1 MKSSIYEG
9 YGLLADM
16 LGADETAKENRD
28 AAKNISRE
36 LAARPQ
42 PTQTASIVEE
52 APEIVEKFSEG
63 NVLEGFNKLAGQAE
77 TLTATAL
84 PSLAPTVA
92 AIYGTAITGKWLKYI
107 PRVGKPAYWLYRT
120 VGSLLPGYLQGSG
133 QIYKTAKD
141 IGAKDEDAKIA
152 AVGGGIV
159 SAAIDRFSAGATVKA
174 AVQTLGKKETQE
186 LFKNEF
192 GKEVADKVVEEG
204 LKQSAPKLLAET
216 VKKLELVLQRVLV
229 LRVALKVS
237 NNLLKLVVLML
248 LLKSFLIVL
257 ILQKKLLMLL
267 HLVLLVVGLSEV

>member
-1 MKSSIYEG
+1 MSETLTLQDLGIDVKEGEVTAPSTATPMESNVGETLSLSDLGITEGGAVPETKAVSQYYDPDSFGAKLDVGIEGMKSGIYEG

-28 AAKNISRE
+28 AAESIRKE

-63 NVLEGFNKLAGQAE
+63 NILEGFNKLAGQAE

-120 VGSLLPGYLQGSG
+120 VGSLLPS
-133 QIYKTAKD
+133 
-141 IGAKDEDAKIA
+141 
-152 AVGGGIV
+152 
-159 SAAIDRFSAGATVKA
+159 
-174 AVQTLGKKETQE
+174 
-186 LFKNEF
+186 
-192 GKEVADKVVEEG
+192 
-204 LKQSAPKLLAET
+204 
-216 VKKLELVLQRVLV
+216 
-229 LRVALKVS
+229 
-237 NNLLKLVVLML
+237 
-248 LLKSFLIVL
+248 
-257 ILQKKLLMLL
+257 
-267 HLVLLVVGLSEV
+267 